1 MEQNNKM
8 ADEKKQPTKE
18 EIEKKRAGAR
28 EAALKTFKGK
38 MIDLATAFYVDNDKG
53 YGDKD
58 NGAVDDYIYGPAMGS
73 DEYRSL
79 MRASRQGGKRYTGSE
94 YGVIQ
99 TAGKIVQE
107 SLMSLTVQDILNL
120 MGSKA
125 KVKEDFEEGYMADYM
140 QSGNDTAKKFAQQAI
155 GTYLNYLTQTKV
167 AEALTKQAQA
177 GRASLEDIVKKEEP
191 KKAVAPK
198 GKK

>member
-1 MEQNNKM
+1 V

-18 EIEKKRAGAR
+18 EIEKKRSDAR

-38 MIDLATAFYVDNDKG
+38 ILDIATAFYVDGDKG
-53 YGDKD
+53 YGEKD
-58 NGAVDDYIYGPAMGS
+58 NAAVDDYIYGPAMGS

-79 MRASRQGGKRYTGSE
+79 MKGSRQSGKRYTGTE
-94 YGVIQ
+94 AGVIQ
-99 TAGKIVQE
+99 TAGKIVRE

-125 KVKEDFEEGYMADYM
+125 KVREEFEEGYMADYL
-140 QSGNDTAKKFAQQAI
+140 QSVNDEAKKFAQQAI
-155 GTYLNYLTQTKV
+155 GTYLNYLAQTKV

-177 GRASLEDIVKKEEP
+177 SRGSLEDIVKKEDP
-191 KKAVAPK
+191 KKAEAPK

>member
-1 MEQNNKM
+1 M

-18 EIEKKRAGAR
+18 EIAKKRAEVR

-38 MIDLATAFYVDNDKG
+38 MLDLATAFYVESDEG
-53 YGDKD
+53 YGKKD
-58 NGAVDDYIYGPAMGS
+58 NAAVDDYLYSPAMGS
-73 DEYRSL
+73 DEYKNL
-79 MRASRQGGKRYTGSE
+79 MKASRQGGKRYTGNE

-99 TAGKIVQE
+99 SAAKIVQE

-120 MGSKA
+120 MGSK
-125 KVKEDFEEGYMADYM
+125 VEVRKEFEKGYLADYM
-140 QSGNDTAKKFAQQAI
+140 QPGNDDAKKFAQQAI

-191 KKAVAPK
+191 KKAEAPK
-198 GKK
+198 KK

>member
-1 MEQNNKM
+1 M

-18 EIEKKRAGAR
+18 EIEKKRAESR
-28 EAALKTFKGK
+28 EVALKTFKGK
-38 MIDLATAFYVDNDKG
+38 MLDLATAFYVDNDKG
-53 YGDKD
+53 YGEKD
-58 NGAVDDYIYGPAMGS
+58 NAAVDDYIYSPAMGS
-73 DEYRSL
+73 DEYKNL
-79 MRASRQGGKRYTGSE
+79 MKASRQGGKRYTGSE

-99 TAGKIVQE
+99 SAAKIVRE

-125 KVKEDFEEGYMADYM
+125 EVREDFEKGYMADYM
-140 QSGNDTAKKFAQQAI
+140 QSGNDDAKKFAQQAI

-177 GRASLEDIVKKEEP
+177 SRGSLEDIVKKEEP
-191 KKAVAPK
+191 KKAEAQK
-198 GKK
+198 GKKK